1 MLNSTNCANKRP
13 GRKSHR
19 KGILLLLVSA
29 VCKIEI
35 MFYSKTDFIQL
46 KVYILNVLENQLFY

>member
-1 MLNSTNCANKRP
+1 MGDSGEEGWSSKKVVLNSTNCANKRP

-29 VCKIEI
+29 VCKH
-35 MFYSKTDFIQL
+35 
-46 KVYILNVLENQLFY
+46 